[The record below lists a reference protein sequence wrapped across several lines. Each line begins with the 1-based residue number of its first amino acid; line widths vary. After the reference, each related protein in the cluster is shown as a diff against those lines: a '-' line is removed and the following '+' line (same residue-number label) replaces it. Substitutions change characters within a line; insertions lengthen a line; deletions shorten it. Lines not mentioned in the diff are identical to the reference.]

1 MDKMNL
7 SENNNKMNDGWEN
20 ELMKRTRYNYVCN
33 KLINENIQRNY
44 AWNEDWWKG
53 CEEISMTEK

>member
-1 MDKMNL
+1 MRKLIDEMDKMNL

-20 ELMKRTRYNYVCN
+20 ELMKRTRYNY
-33 KLINENIQRNY
+33 